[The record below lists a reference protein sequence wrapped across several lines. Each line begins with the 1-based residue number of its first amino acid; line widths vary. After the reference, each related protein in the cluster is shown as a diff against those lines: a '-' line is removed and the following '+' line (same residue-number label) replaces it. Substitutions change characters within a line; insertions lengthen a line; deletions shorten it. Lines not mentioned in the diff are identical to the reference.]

1 MVSSALKIFGRDLQH
16 LADNQPVSPEC
27 LYCETLVDSEM
38 VEYGEGRLHQV
49 CYDRFGEEMT
59 SAFPN
64 ELVPIEPQLF
74 DYLLASEQSLEESC
88 PF

>member
-1 MVSSALKIFGRDLQH
+1 MATALKIFGRDLQH

-27 LYCETLVDSEM
+27 LYCETLADSEM

-49 CYDRFGEEMT
+49 CYDRFSEEMVL
-59 SAFPN
+59 AFPN
-64 ELVPIEPQLF
+64 ELVPIAAQSF
-74 DYLLASEQSLEESC
+74 DYLLMSEQSLEESC